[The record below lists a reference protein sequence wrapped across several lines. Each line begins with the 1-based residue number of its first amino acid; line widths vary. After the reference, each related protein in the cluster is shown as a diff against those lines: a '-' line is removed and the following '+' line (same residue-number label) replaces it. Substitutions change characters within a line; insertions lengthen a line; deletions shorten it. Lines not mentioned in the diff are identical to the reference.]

1 MTIDERLEAL
11 AQSVELLRSRVE
23 HPQPDQVAV
32 VTIATPPHSSASA
45 VAGTRAC
52 RRDLRRALSS
62 PTPRFRHQKPF
73 VNRHWETRPAPTAAL
88 YWQGPDVYRV
98 KAAELGAKG
107 TVTLPMAPVAGS
119 RTIIRSAIDLGD
131 RVSLCW

>member
-45 VAGTRAC
+45 VAGARAC

-62 PTPRFRHQKPF
+62 PTPRFRHQSHHVELAWKPVART
-73 VNRHWETRPAPTAAL
+73 VNVNAAPPAAAL
-88 YWQGPDVYRV
+88 AGWVFRRQPTSVY
-98 KAAELGAKG
+98 
-107 TVTLPMAPVAGS
+107 
-119 RTIIRSAIDLGD
+119 
-131 RVSLCW
+131 